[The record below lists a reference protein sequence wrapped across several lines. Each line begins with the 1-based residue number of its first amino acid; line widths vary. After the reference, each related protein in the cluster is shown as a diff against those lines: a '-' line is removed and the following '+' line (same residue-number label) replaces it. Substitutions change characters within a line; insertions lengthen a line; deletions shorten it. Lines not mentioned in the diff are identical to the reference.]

1 MTKAEAIQLQMT
13 CTESGPYVQEAR
25 SFLEASEQLGD
36 THSEAYGFKCQLALS
51 FLHLWD
57 QLEASH
63 EDPCPP
69 FREALVRYADA
80 MRACTRVMS
89 GTDLTVGSLDDETDA
104 ATLTAEHYGGLFS
117 ELSDYHYFE
126 EPVILLR
133 QRLERNGFP
142 LGSSDGLALDAGCG
156 NGRYAVAM
164 RALGFPLVL
173 GVDFS
178 PLNIETAR
186 RRCHE
191 AGLTGLEYRLGDVL
205 DLPAEDASC
214 TFVFSNGVL
223 HHTGNVAKGLCEIF
237 RVLKPGG
244 IAYLKLIPHPG
255 GIHWD
260 TVELLRHLMRD
271 VPCGFRST
279 SA

>member
-1 MTKAEAIQLQMT
+1 M
-13 CTESGPYVQEAR
+13 
-25 SFLEASEQLGD
+25 
-36 THSEAYGFKCQLALS
+36 
-51 FLHLWD
+51 
-57 QLEASH
+57 
-63 EDPCPP
+63 
-69 FREALVRYADA
+69 
-80 MRACTRVMS
+80 
-89 GTDLTVGSLDDETDA
+89 
-104 ATLTAEHYGGLFS
+104 
-117 ELSDYHYFE
+117 SDYHYFE

-223 HHTGNVAKGLCEIF
+223 HHTGNVAKGLCQCG
-237 RVLKPGG
+237 KPRALGS
-244 IAYLKLIPHPG
+244 
-255 GIHWD
+255 IHSCARC
-260 TVELLRHLMRD
+260 LLRIRRQWHRNSPL
-271 VPCGFRST
+271 G
-279 SA
+279 